1 MANITL
7 SELNAAGSQLFHDSE
22 SFLNDLSDVD
32 AIAAHG
38 ADSNSNSY
46 ISDFYGFNKLIEGF
60 VDVYAI
66 QHIYGIAKSFSNG
79 GYGVSAA

>member
-7 SELNAAGSQLFHDSE
+7 SELNVAGSQLFQDSE

-32 AIAAHG
+32 LNAAHG
-38 ADSNSNSY
+38 GNNANYYDYDGSDSY
-46 ISDFYGFNKLIEGF
+46 ISVFNKLIEGF

-66 QHIYGIAKSFSNG
+66 QHIFSIAKSFSKSN
-79 GYGVSAA
+79 Y

>member
-7 SELNAAGSQLFHDSE
+7 SELNAAGSQLFQDSE
-22 SFLNDLSDVD
+22 SFLNDLSDFD
-32 AIAAHG
+32 AIATQG
-38 ADSNSNSY
+38 ADGSY

-66 QHIYGIAKSFSNG
+66 QHIFGIAKSFSKG
-79 GYGVSAA
+79 GYSNSAY

>member
-7 SELNAAGSQLFHDSE
+7 SELNAAGSQLFQDSE

-32 AIAAHG
+32 AIAG
-38 ADSNSNSY
+38 GSG
-46 ISDFYGFNKLIEGF
+46 YGYGYGYDGFGLNKLIEGF

-66 QHIYGIAKSFSNG
+66 QHVYGIAKSFSHG
-79 GYGVSAA
+79 GYGVSAY

>member
-7 SELNAAGSQLFHDSE
+7 SELNAAGSQFFQGSE

-32 AIAAHG
+32 AIAG
-38 ADSNSNSY
+38 GSG
-46 ISDFYGFNKLIEGF
+46 YGYGYDGFGLNKLIEGF

-66 QHIYGIAKSFSNG
+66 QHVYGIAKSFSHG
-79 GYGVSAA
+79 GYGVSGY

>member
-7 SELNAAGSQLFHDSE
+7 SELNAAGSQLFQDSE

-32 AIAAHG
+32 AIATQG
-38 ADSNSNSY
+38 ANGSY

-60 VDVYAI
+60 VDVYAL
-66 QHIYGIAKSFSNG
+66 QHIYGVAKSFSKGG
-79 GYGVSAA
+79 GYYY

>member
-7 SELNAAGSQLFHDSE
+7 SELNAAGSQLFQDSE

-32 AIAAHG
+32 AIAASG
-38 ADSNSNSY
+38 ANGSY
-46 ISDFYGFNKLIEGF
+46 VSDFYGFNKLIEGF

-66 QHIYGIAKSFSNG
+66 QHIFGLAKSFSKSHDY
-79 GYGVSAA
+79 GYGY

>member
-7 SELNAAGSQLFHDSE
+7 SELNAVGSQLFQDSE

-32 AIAAHG
+32 AIAANG
-38 ADSNSNSY
+38 AGGSY
-46 ISDFYGFNKLIEGF
+46 VSDFYGFNKLIESF

-66 QHIYGIAKSFSNG
+66 QHIFGIAKSFSKSHDSYG
-79 GYGVSAA
+79 GY